1 MIEKKLNNFIDKH
14 NKIIM
19 KQKKFYN
26 NECTNDND
34 KKTLLVDGYNYINK
48 FFNVGEEVNH
58 SKLYDIEKRI
68 NRFIDYCKK
77 DNYKLI
83 IFIDAYI
90 KTQETLDKW
99 IKRRENEVKL
109 GKKSVPYCVGTI
121 LYHYFCKKDIPVYF
135 SYTHDNDD
143 TIASYASEINNCYI
157 LSGDHD
163 FFRYNYKIYPTV
175 YNNFYYKNDRINF
188 TDHNRKRP
196 NIGVKFRDV
205 ILPLPKV
212 SKKNPVKDNL
222 LKYNISVRGVVTSQC
237 KYFGNVHRRIRSLRR
252 KCYYNIFYDKIK
264 RLNKMKNKI
273 KNERNIYEY
282 FALKIQIKWFTYKTT
297 ITERY
302 PEWDKE
308 NNNIIWKQENVKP
321 LKYEKLENF
330 NKLFNKYFPN
340 NHLKKVKYNIKK
352 NSKTNKISSI
362 KFTNYLFS
370 VYASLLELLCI
381 CENKNIVNELNKHFI
396 KNIVCKSCNKIEY
409 IDIIN
414 YNWYK
419 NKFNSIP
426 KKCYNCRKSKKLN
439 I

>member
-1 MIEKKLNNFIDKH
+1 MIEKELNNFIDKH
-14 NKIIM
+14 KKIII
-19 KQKKFYN
+19 KQTKFYN
-26 NECTNDND
+26 VNINEDNN

-121 LYHYFCKKDIPVYF
+121 LYHYFCKKNIPVYF

-143 TIASYASEINNCYI
+143 TIASYASEIDNCYI

-205 ILPLPKV
+205 IYPLPKV

-252 KCYYNIFYDKIK
+252 KCYYNIFYDK
-264 RLNKMKNKI
+264 MKNLDNAKKLI
-273 KNERNIYEY
+273 SKNLDIFNHS
-282 FALKIQIKWFTYKTT
+282 ALKIQILWFNYKTT

-302 PEWDKE
+302 PEWDKKNE
-308 NNNIIWKQENVKP
+308 IVIWKEENIKP
-321 LKYEKLENF
+321 LKYNKLESFSNI
-330 NKLFNKYFPN
+330 LNKYFPN
-340 NHLKKVKYNIKK
+340 KFLKKVKDKIKIK
-352 NSKTNKISSI
+352 SKTNKIASI
-362 KFTNYLFS
+362 RFTNYLFS
-370 VYASLLELLCI
+370 IYASLLELICI
-381 CENKNIVNELNKHFI
+381 CQDKNIVDEIDKHFI
-396 KNIVCKSCNKIEY
+396 KKIICNKCYKIEY
-409 IDIIN
+409 LDIIN

-419 NKFNSIP
+419 NKFNSVP
-426 KKCYNCRKSKKLN
+426 KKCYKCRKNINLN